1 MAIIQLCNDIPLP
14 QQLACVICGKEI
26 DSSEAVAGLLDV
38 ENHQQFAC
46 NGHFWNSHQ
55 LITGWA
61 DFMAGERKRRT
72 SNQFAFEYG
81 EVMDAR
87 TLR

>member
-1 MAIIQLCNDIPLP
+1 MAIIQLLDNEPLP
-14 QQLACVICGKEI
+14 QYMACVICRKEI
-26 DSSEAVAGLLDV
+26 TPAVAVAGLPDAD
-38 ENHQQFAC
+38 NRQQFAC

-61 DFMAGERKRRT
+61 DLIARERRQRT
-72 SNQFAFEYG
+72 SDQFAFEYG
-81 EVMDAR
+81 EVLDAR